1 MPVTPPGCPPP
12 RERIAHIR
20 GLMTR
25 LEWVKGETCDALA
38 AEWGL
43 TPGTVANDASEASR
57 SLTPAGEPVEGGRDY
72 LIGKLRDA
80 INSASCEADWKAMA
94 PLLEVARKVLGVAS
108 PDASGVT
115 VNLYVDQRG
124 QMMPGPRS
132 VVLAACETAAA
143 MGLEPRAYL
152 AALGARLAPTVPL
165 EAVTSLPAPVGLSAG
180 DRVRALLP
188 VVLEAWPDVDGVED
202 LVPALRIMAGD
213 EDEEG

>member
-1 MPVTPPGCPPP
+1 
-12 RERIAHIR
+12 
-20 GLMTR
+20 MTR
-25 LEWVKGETCDALA
+25 LEWVKGETCEALA

-108 PDASGVT
+108 PDASGMT

-124 QMMPGPRS
+124 QIRPELRA
-132 VVLAACETAAA
+132 VLVAACEVAASS
-143 MGLEPRAYL
+143 GLDPRAYL
-152 AALGARLAPTVPL
+152 EALGSRLSATVPID
-165 EAVTSLPAPVGLSAG
+165 AVLGLPAPAAMSAG
-180 DRVRALLP
+180 ERVRALLP
-188 VVLEAWPDVDGVED
+188 TMLEAWPDVDGAED
-202 LVPALRIMAGD
+202 LVPALRAMVGD
-213 EDEEG
+213 DDGDSE